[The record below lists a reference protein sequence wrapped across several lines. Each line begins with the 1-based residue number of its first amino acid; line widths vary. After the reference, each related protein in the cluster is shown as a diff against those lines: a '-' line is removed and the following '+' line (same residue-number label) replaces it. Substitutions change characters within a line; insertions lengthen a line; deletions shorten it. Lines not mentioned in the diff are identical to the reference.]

1 MNDKMSQ
8 VKHVLWV
15 VLFLNIIVSTGK
27 ILLGFLTKS
36 NSILADGFHS
46 IADGTSNIIGLVGI
60 TAAMMPVD
68 RDHPYG
74 HKKFETM
81 AALGIAGLL
90 GMTVVTILHEAYER
104 ILNPVIPEV
113 NLYSF
118 LVMAGTML
126 INIMVVRYEKKQGA
140 ALQSDIL
147 LSDSYHTA
155 TDILVSLSVILT
167 LVAIKL
173 GWYWLDTVAAII
185 IAGIIA
191 IAAWKIVKQGS
202 MVLCDQAVLNEEAI
216 INLAMEVDG
225 VQGCHKVRSRGRRDD
240 LQIDL
245 HIQVDCAA
253 TIDEAHQIGHN
264 VADAVRKEFEGV
276 SDVVVHVEPHYQ
288 DS

>member
-1 MNDKMSQ
+1 MNEKMKQ
-8 VKHVLWV
+8 VKRVLWV
-15 VLFLNIIVSTGK
+15 VLFLNVIVSVGK
-27 ILLGFLTKS
+27 IVLGLFTKS

-46 IADGTSNIIGLVGI
+46 VADSTSNVIGLVGI
-60 TAAMMPVD
+60 AVAMTPVD

-90 GMTVVTILHEAYER
+90 GLTVVTILHEAYER

-113 NLYSF
+113 NIYSF
-118 LVMAGTML
+118 LVMAVTMI
-126 INIMVVRYEKKQGA
+126 INIMVVRYEKKQGV

-167 LVAIKL
+167 LVAVKL
-173 GWYWLDTVAAII
+173 GWFWLDTVAAVI
-185 IAGIIA
+185 IAAIIGV
-191 IAAWKIVKQGS
+191 AAWKIIKQGS
-202 MVLCDQAVLNEEAI
+202 MVLCDQAILSEEAI
-216 INLAMEVDG
+216 IGLAMEVDG

-245 HIQVDCAA
+245 HIQVDSAA
-253 TIDEAHQIGHN
+253 TIDEAHQIGHS
-264 VADAVRKEFEGV
+264 VADAVRQGFEGV
-276 SDVVVHVEPHYQ
+276 SDVVVHVEPHHQ

>member
-1 MNDKMSQ
+1 MNEKMKQ
-8 VKHVLWV
+8 VKRVLWL
-15 VLFLNIIVSTGK
+15 VLFLNVIVSVGK
-27 ILLGFLTKS
+27 IGLGLFTKS

-46 IADGTSNIIGLVGI
+46 VADSTSNIIGLVGI
-60 TAAMMPVD
+60 AVAMTPVD

-90 GMTVVTILHEAYER
+90 GLTVVTILHEAYER

-113 NLYSF
+113 NIYSF
-118 LVMAGTML
+118 LVMAVTMI
-126 INIMVVRYEKKQGA
+126 INIMVVRYEKKQGV

-167 LVAIKL
+167 LVAVKL
-173 GWYWLDTVAAII
+173 GWFWLDTVAAVI
-185 IAGIIA
+185 IAAFIGV
-191 IAAWKIVKQGS
+191 AAWKIIKQGS
-202 MVLCDQAVLNEEAI
+202 MVLCDQAILSEEAI
-216 INLAMEVDG
+216 IGLAMEVEG

-245 HIQVDCAA
+245 HIQVDSAA
-253 TIDEAHQIGHN
+253 TIDEAHQIGHS
-264 VADAVRKEFEGV
+264 VADAVRQEFEGV
-276 SDVVVHVEPHYQ
+276 SDVVVHVEPHHQ